1 MGNQISDKAKKPQAT
16 QKNLTKPN
24 TGLKSG
30 KRGETSCLNG
40 ITINGEY
47 IYTAENDKKGIARIA
62 VYSFSGEFITSFS
75 NSHMV
80 QPWSIGSH
88 RNNVY
93 VTDIEKHTLYH
104 YGDADGVSVSN
115 MVGGKGSGETEFNC
129 PTQLSVSSN
138 GQVYVADRY
147 NDRVQ
152 VLDWSLKYLRRIAH
166 PSLTQPVDVK
176 TVRNTLYVLSYSNS
190 DSYNVHTFYANGE
203 KSTCNLN
210 SPQFMAEN
218 ISIQFGPMSSIVM
231 KDADTDQIKVF
242 ERKGELLQEIQV
254 VYTEG
259 QISSS
264 NAVVSRGKAN
274 NGFRSLSL
282 NNI

>member
-1 MGNQISDKAKKPQAT
+1 MLHIKK
-16 QKNLTKPN
+16 
-24 TGLKSG
+24 
-30 KRGETSCLNG
+30 
-40 ITINGEY
+40 
-47 IYTAENDKKGIARIA
+47 
-62 VYSFSGEFITSFS
+62 
-75 NSHMV
+75 
-80 QPWSIGSH
+80 
-88 RNNVY
+88 
-93 VTDIEKHTLYH
+93 
-104 YGDADGVSVSN
+104 
-115 MVGGKGSGETEFNC
+115 GETEFNC